1 MLFNR
6 VILQVAAAAVAG
18 PLFQSVAPLQAFDPS
33 VVFDAPAPTR
43 AVGAFLASVVF
54 GGLVIYRYG
63 DRLTAAVEASTESPI
78 LSVLYGFIAYG
89 LVSFLVVYA
98 YSQLAGF
105 GVGVSLITV
114 AGAVVLGGA
123 LLSLG
128 GLGFV
133 IVGSWLANAAG
144 VQDPWIGLLGVAL
157 GASIAVLVLPVVFGA
172 LVWFGVAAV
181 GIGGPVRRWIHAD
194 KAERRAEEH

>member
-6 VILQVAAAAVAG
+6 VILQVAAAVVAG

-43 AVGAFLASVVF
+43 AVVAFLASVVF

-63 DRLTAAVEASTESPI
+63 DRLATAVEASAKSPI
-78 LSVLYGFIAYG
+78 LSILYGFIAYG
-89 LVSFLVVYA
+89 LVAFVVIYA
-98 YSQLAGF
+98 YSQLVGL
-105 GVGVSLITV
+105 GVGVSLVTFV
-114 AGAVVLGGA
+114 GAVVLGGA

-133 IVGSWLANAAG
+133 VVGSWLANAAG
-144 VQDPWIGLLGVAL
+144 VRDPWLGLLGVAL
-157 GASIAVLVLPVVFGA
+157 GAAVAVLLLPVVFGA

-194 KAERRAEEH
+194 AAERRAEEH

>member
-1 MLFNR
+1 MLLNR
-6 VILQVAAAAVAG
+6 VILQVAAAVVAD
-18 PLFQSVAPLQAFDPS
+18 PLFQLVAPLQAFDPS
-33 VVFDAPAPTR
+33 VVLDASAPAR

-54 GGLVIYRYG
+54 GGLVIYQYG
-63 DRLTAAVEASTESPI
+63 DRLTAAVEASTKSPL

-89 LVSFLVVYA
+89 LVAFLVVYA

-114 AGAVVLGGA
+114 VGAVVLGGA

-133 IVGSWLANAAG
+133 IVGSWLSNAAG
-144 VQDPWIGLLGVAL
+144 VQDPWLGLLGVAL
-157 GASIAVLVLPVVFGA
+157 GASVAVLVLPAVLGA
-172 LVWFGVAAV
+172 IVWFGVAAV
-181 GIGGPVRRWIHAD
+181 GVGGPVRRWIHAD
-194 KAERRAEEH
+194 AAAGRAEEH

>member
-6 VILQVAAAAVAG
+6 VILQVAAAAAAG

-43 AVGAFLASVVF
+43 AAGAFLASVVF

-63 DRLTAAVEASTESPI
+63 DRLAAAVEASTKSPL

-89 LVSFLVVYA
+89 LVTFLVVYA
-98 YSQLAGF
+98 YSQFVGF

-114 AGAVVLGGA
+114 VGAVYDFQDVYSGDRGEVH
-123 LLSLG
+123 
-128 GLGFV
+128 V
-133 IVGSWLANAAG
+133 INVDGER
-144 VQDPWIGLLGVAL
+144 DVATL
-157 GASIAVLVLPVVFGA
+157 
-172 LVWFGVAAV
+172 
-181 GIGGPVRRWIHAD
+181 R
-194 KAERRAEEH
+194 EEHQAVASRIDRLWEY